1 MRASYNYIP
10 PELFD
15 SIVQSIPAL
24 RIRKWKDEDIQMLF
38 KITYW
43 CGLRINEAIKRKA
56 EDFDLELR
64 YVYLGITKTKKQDRG
79 TIPEKFL
86 PELSQWLQGK
96 AGPLF
101 PGLNYYIVYHWCGK
115 LGRMLNIEA
124 WLEPQSKTGEKTK
137 THIFRKSVGKDMVYG
152 TIDGVKQPLNIVQKK
167 LRHTT
172 LDMTSNYLKV
182 GAEDVKSAGW

>member
-10 PELFD
+10 PELFGD
-15 SIVQSIPAL
+15 IVQAVPEL
-24 RIRKWKDEDIQMLF
+24 HIRKWKDEDVQMLF
-38 KITYW
+38 KIAYW

-79 TIPEKFL
+79 TIPELFV
-86 PELSQWLQGK
+86 PELERWLK
-96 AGPLF
+96 DKTGPLF
-101 PGLNYYIVYHWCGK
+101 PGMNYHIVYHWCGRLGK
-115 LGRMLNIEA
+115 LLHIEA
-124 WLEPQSKTGEKTK
+124 WLEPQSATGEKTK
-137 THIFRKSVGKDMVYG
+137 THIFRKSVGKDMIYG

>member
-15 SIVQSIPAL
+15 NIVQSVPAL

-43 CGLRINEAIKRKA
+43 CGLRINETIKRKA

-79 TIPEKFL
+79 TIPEKFV
-86 PELSQWLQGK
+86 PELSQWLQGRT
-96 AGPLF
+96 GPLF

-115 LGRMLNIEA
+115 LGKLLQIEA
-124 WLEPQSKTGEKTK
+124 WLEPQSVTGEKTK
-137 THIFRKSVGKDMVYG
+137 THIFRKSVGKDMIYG